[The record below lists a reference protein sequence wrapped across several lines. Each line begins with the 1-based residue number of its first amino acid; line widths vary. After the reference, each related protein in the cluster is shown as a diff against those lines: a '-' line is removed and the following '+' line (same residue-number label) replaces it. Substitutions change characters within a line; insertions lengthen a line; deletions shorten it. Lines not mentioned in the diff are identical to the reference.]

1 MTLNDKTYKI
11 PPYGRVNFIYVR
23 TACSIP
29 CRSLLLYTVIRPIPV
44 PTRLHHQRATAD
56 PFALGLRPQRF
67 TLEESI

>member
-11 PPYGRVNFIYVR
+11 PPYGRVNFMC
-23 TACSIP
+23 TAFNPC